1 MLSLGDLRHK
11 TISLSDYKIIDYDLV
26 DSLALEKDVIY
37 FNAKNIQMRYEHIM
51 MGEYVDYLEVPN
63 KIENLES

>member
-37 FNAKNIQMRYEHIM
+37 FNAKNI
-51 MGEYVDYLEVPN
+51 
-63 KIENLES
+63 